1 MKSSC
6 PPEKRKKEKLQW
18 TNNQS
23 QTTATSPA
31 LQPRKQTQFRA
42 NFPCSLPPSTIPH
55 IPSPSYSCLAPWQ
68 SQVVA
73 GRRSDRR
80 LAFLQFSRAVM
91 EEVASRLT
99 LRNTALW
106 LHAQHSYL
114 KGTPWVQGEVP
125 SNSSLLHYQNFWT
138 FHLPFYFPKKH
149 NVQKQVSARFICET
163 KTSPAYIL
171 QGSEDFNVN
180 SSRKCWVS

>member
-42 NFPCSLPPSTIPH
+42 NFPCSPSSTSPH
-55 IPSPSYSCLAPWQ
+55 IPSPSQNCLAPWQ
-68 SQVVA
+68 RQGVTGMTGGWPSAVQQGNDV
-73 GRRSDRR
+73 RDCLTFDPKNRS
-80 LAFLQFSRAVM
+80 A
-91 EEVASRLT
+91 T
-99 LRNTALW
+99 G
-106 LHAQHSYL
+106 LHAPYSYL

-125 SNSSLLHYQNFWT
+125 PNSSLLHYQNFWT

-149 NVQKQVSARFICET
+149 PVQKQVSAHSICET

-171 QGSEDFNVN
+171 QGFEDFNVN
-180 SSRKCWVS
+180 SSGKSWVS